1 MTPRLGCQECAR
13 VVALGLVK
21 ITSNPAASLMDE
33 GTSPKMAAS
42 ESGARTRRGSA
53 VPRAAMLILIAHTGK
68 TVELDCDGTSR

>member
-1 MTPRLGCQECAR
+1 
-13 VVALGLVK
+13 
-21 ITSNPAASLMDE
+21 MDE

>member
-1 MTPRLGCQECAR
+1 
-13 VVALGLVK
+13 
-21 ITSNPAASLMDE
+21 MDE
-33 GTSPKMAAS
+33 GTSPKIKWLAS